1 MSHWLEGRVV
11 ERRAWTDQLL
21 SLQVDAPALTFVA
34 GQFARLGLPAPPG
47 SKDPIL
53 GRPYSFVNPPQRAPH
68 EFYFTVL
75 PHGPLTPRL
84 AGLVPGDPIWVLDR
98 ANGFFSVPEIP
109 AASVL
114 WCLATGTGIGPFLSM
129 LRTEDAWDKFD
140 EIVLVH
146 AVRRIA
152 ELSYGDVIGSI
163 ATERGARFRF
173 ASFVSR
179 EAHLGSLSGRIP
191 DALEDGRLEQAVGVA
206 LGADNAHAMMCGNPD
221 M

>member
-11 ERRAWTDQLL
+11 GRQAWTGQLL
-21 SLQVDAPALTFVA
+21 SLKMEAPALTFVA

-47 SKDPIL
+47 SKEPML
-53 GRPYSFVNPPQRAPH
+53 GRPYSFVNPPQCAPH

-75 PHGPLTPRL
+75 PQGPLTPRL
-84 AGLVPGDPIWVLDR
+84 AALRVGDPVWVLDR

-109 AASVL
+109 AAPVL
-114 WCLATGTGIGPFLSM
+114 WCLATGTGVGPFLSM
-129 LRTEDAWDKFD
+129 LRTEDAWDKF
-140 EIVLVH
+140 EQVVLVH

-163 ATERGARFRF
+163 GTERGARFRF

-179 EAHLGSLSGRIP
+179 EAHAGSLSGRIP
-191 DALEDGRLEQAVGVA
+191 DALDDGRL
-206 LGADNAHAMMCGNPD
+206 
-221 M
+221 